1 MSPRNLSEC
10 KLFWA
15 VFFEF
20 TVRKKKKSLKNS
32 SVSPQSEW
40 IVFWL
45 LFCISSLI
53 SMLKHNTSSNKNT
66 VGNQLLCYKELKGHF
81 PLMKSLFYQIR
92 RCYTPYHWQPFKRI
106 QKLKALFEDK
116 GEKVICLV
124 FSPANLAGWP
134 FDIQMKSA
142 LNCFYLHRANEC
154 WLTNTFKTSQNSP
167 GIKIQNKYCNMF
179 PCRQSTSTK
188 FTQAIPTIMTAL
200 CFGPMAFLVLVFVCL
215 SDWLF

>member
-15 VFFEF
+15 VYFEF

-32 SVSPQSEW
+32 SISPKRQW
-40 IVFWL
+40 TVFWF
-45 LFCISSLI
+45 LFCISSLL

-66 VGNQLLCYKELKGHF
+66 VGNRLLCYKELKGHF
-81 PLMKSLFYQIR
+81 PLMKCLFYQIR
-92 RCYTPYHWQPFKRI
+92 SCYTPYHWQPFKRI

-142 LNCFYLHRANEC
+142 LNCFIFIQLMSAGWQTPLKLVET
-154 WLTNTFKTSQNSP
+154 LLEFKYENILQHIS
-167 GIKIQNKYCNMF
+167 M
-179 PCRQSTSTK
+179 
-188 FTQAIPTIMTAL
+188 
-200 CFGPMAFLVLVFVCL
+200 
-215 SDWLF
+215 